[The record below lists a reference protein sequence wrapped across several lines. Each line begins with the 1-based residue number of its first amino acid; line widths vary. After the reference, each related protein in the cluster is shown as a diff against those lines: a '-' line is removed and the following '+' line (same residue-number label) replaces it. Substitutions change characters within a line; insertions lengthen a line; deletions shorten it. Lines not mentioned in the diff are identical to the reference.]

1 MTRVIQE
8 KLTCSA
14 VCAVLFWAPRD
25 HGDHDDTAP
34 HTQSQNSHPCVCKQ
48 ALLSV
53 KGLQKSE
60 IRPFV
65 ATGMDL
71 EVIIRDEVVRQS
83 QILYVIYMITL
94 KNNANKLKHL

>member
-1 MTRVIQE
+1 MQIFLGPVTRVIQE

-14 VCAVLFWAPRD
+14 VCAVLSWAPRD

-71 EVIIRDEVVRQS
+71 EVFILSELS
-83 QILYVIYMITL
+83 QTEKDKYRMLSLM
-94 KNNANKLKHL
+94 H